1 MSLIHYA
8 RVLLQASS
16 EQLDEQSRPQVS
28 RKMLPIHCHDLTC
41 LSIATLECR
50 SSAKRFPPKAVN
62 EKEFPCF
69 KQEPIRSQYD
79 PIKTLNLFF
88 FLTLFQHCVFEEC
101 RRAIIFFYCYNIFS
115 QQTFFKNVCFFYL
128 EAFRVFQATVT

>member
-16 EQLDEQSRPQVS
+16 EQPDEQSRPQVG

-41 LSIATLECR
+41 LSIVTLECR

-62 EKEFPCF
+62 EKEFLCF

-79 PIKTLNLFF
+79 PIKTRNLFSSHSLPTLRFRRVQTCYHF
-88 FLTLFQHCVFEEC
+88 FCCF
-101 RRAIIFFYCYNIFS
+101 NIFS
-115 QQTFFKNVCFFYL
+115 QRTFFKNVCFFYL
-128 EAFRVFQATVT
+128 ETFRVFQATVT

>member
-1 MSLIHYA
+1 M
-8 RVLLQASS
+8 QASS

-41 LSIATLECR
+41 LFIVTLECR
-50 SSAKRFPPKAVN
+50 SSAKRFRPKAVN
-62 EKEFPCF
+62 EKEFLCF

-88 FLTLFQHCVFEEC
+88 SSLSSNIAFSKSADVLS
-101 RRAIIFFYCYNIFS
+101 FFS
-115 QQTFFKNVCFFYL
+115 SVLTFFLNERFLKMYVSSIWRRSGFSKPQLLSFPT
-128 EAFRVFQATVT
+128 FQPG